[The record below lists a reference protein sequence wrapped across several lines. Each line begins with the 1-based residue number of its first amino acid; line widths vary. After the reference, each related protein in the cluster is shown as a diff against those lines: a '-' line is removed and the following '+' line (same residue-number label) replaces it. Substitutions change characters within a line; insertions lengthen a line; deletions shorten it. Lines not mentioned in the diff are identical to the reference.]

1 MQNEQRNKRRIFEYK
16 QRYKINN
23 TSFELQ
29 RQNDIECFDK
39 IMESHLNYLTIVYT
53 YARKVRERL
62 KIIFT
67 APKVKSI
74 LKGNFSH
81 RMIFIMSL

>member
-62 KIIFT
+62 KVIFT
-67 APKVKSI
+67 VPKVKSI

-81 RMIFIMSL
+81 RMIFVMSL

>member
-1 MQNEQRNKRRIFEYK
+1 MQNEQRNKKRIFEYK
-16 QRYKINN
+16 QRYKVNN

-29 RQNDIECFDK
+29 WQNDIECFDK

-67 APKVKSI
+67 ASKLKSI
-74 LKGNFSH
+74 LRGNFSH
-81 RMIFIMSL
+81 RIVFIMLL

>member
-1 MQNEQRNKRRIFEYK
+1 MQNEQRNKRRISEYK

-67 APKVKSI
+67 APKV
-74 LKGNFSH
+74 NQY
-81 RMIFIMSL
+81 